1 MAATRKFFVG
11 GNWKMN
17 GNKSSI
23 DGIVERLNSNKNAD
37 VEIVCA
43 PPQCYL
49 DYTRSKLDASV
60 HVAAQN
66 CYKTDKGA
74 FTGDISPAMLKDL
87 GMKKK
92 RPKMHELKLN

>member
-1 MAATRKFFVG
+1 MRKPLIA

-37 VEIVCA
+37 VEVVCA

-66 CYKTDKGA
+66 CYKTEKGA

-87 GMKKK
+87 GMY
-92 RPKMHELKLN
+92 RVTENF